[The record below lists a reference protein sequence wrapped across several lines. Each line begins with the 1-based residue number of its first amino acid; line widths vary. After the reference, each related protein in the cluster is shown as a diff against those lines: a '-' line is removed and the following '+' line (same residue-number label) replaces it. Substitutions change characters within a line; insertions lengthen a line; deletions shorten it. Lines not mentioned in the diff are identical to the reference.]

1 MAPRRGNGL
10 RRVFFGILLLLSIAI
25 ASAGQD
31 TKSAAALRGQRS
43 LERNGNNAE
52 PQPDSGIAALHT
64 ADLMFNTRR
73 LTSTTQANA
82 QAQANKIGAKV
93 RNAIKQLRGGNTK
106 FYQNLVTAIE
116 AIKNDDSSS
125 APYADGKA
133 TLKKWAQG
141 VLIFIVPGIILAV
154 LSLLTMLFF
163 IICRCCC
170 NRCGGRSPKEG
181 GYTCMQKFWPLLFFL
196 LFAVGVVAVAAA
208 ALFLFWPTVLSS
220 VTDTFDAT
228 TGTLTNATTWVAD
241 IEAPLISI
249 RDTVTSSATSIG
261 NQLSDTSFIGTG
273 ITGISD
279 ELYTFG
285 NDSAGRTLPTGC
297 TVSPYDAYCLA
308 CTVCT
313 TISTEVALTAGQ
325 ITTNAG
331 PAVTAL
337 NKIVTSLTTLLVSIA
352 DTVRSSINDQ
362 VSNVDSLTSTI
373 TSARDKVETYQ
384 GKFDNYKKY
393 LQVAVL
399 VLFAFAL
406 VTVAIGLIGVLFGL
420 TPLKFLANIIHIAYF
435 IGFIALFLTFILS
448 SVLLATGVIFGD
460 VCEITTIFTEDW
472 TVPFGSNAKALNACF
487 QNESLI
493 EVFNLTSDLEFAT
506 GGLNFPTL
514 NLTSVLDFSQLD
526 TFAAAIQATNAS
538 TFALNDTGFQDLL
551 DLFNSYTTQSVS
563 TCTVA
568 SGTFTTTN
576 ILDPWTVNGDTHTNV
591 SQTGKEYILSHYST
605 FDSDCASGTGKT
617 FECMQSN
624 TANCTYSVFLGEA
637 YRNASNLALV
647 KQDSAT
653 FITELHTNMTGVTN
667 YTSEFK
673 SNITELTTNITDI
686 QTSLEASLFKYVG
699 EFEDAMYCTFIADG
713 YYTLYNAL
721 CGDLMPAII
730 MISLMLFLAGVFLIP
745 VNICL
750 IIACKRLKA
759 RGNGGHVMDNE
770 MKFK

>member
-1 MAPRRGNGL
+1 MA
-10 RRVFFGILLLLSIAI
+10 LLLS
-25 ASAGQD
+25 
-31 TKSAAALRGQRS
+31 T
-43 LERNGNNAE
+43 
-52 PQPDSGIAALHT
+52 
-64 ADLMFNTRR
+64 DLMFNTRR

-82 QAQANKIGAKV
+82 QDQANKIGANV
-93 RNAIKQLRGGNTK
+93 RKAIKRLRGGDDK
-106 FYQNLVTAIE
+106 FYRNLITAIE
-116 AIKNDDSSS
+116 AMKNDDPSS
-125 APYADGKA
+125 ASYADGKA
-133 TLKKWAQG
+133 KLKKWAQG

-154 LSLLTMLFF
+154 LSLLTMIFF

-181 GYTCMQKFWPLLFFL
+181 GYTCMQKFLPLLFFL
-196 LFAVGVVAVAAA
+196 LFAGSVVAVAAA

-228 TGTLTNATTWVAD
+228 TGTLTNATTWVAA

-273 ITGISD
+273 ISGISN
-279 ELYTFG
+279 ELYEFG
-285 NDSAGRTLPTGC
+285 NGSAGRTLPSGC
-297 TVSPYDAYCLA
+297 TVSPTDQYCLA

-325 ITTNAG
+325 IAANAG
-331 PAVTAL
+331 PAVTSL
-337 NKIVTSLTTLLVSIA
+337 NNIVTSLTTLLVGIA

-362 VSNVDSLTSTI
+362 VANVDSLTSTI
-373 TSARDKVETYQ
+373 TSSRDKVETYQ
-384 GKFDNYKKY
+384 GKFNNYKKY

-460 VCEITTIFTEDW
+460 VCEITSIFTEDW
-472 TVPFGSNAKALNACF
+472 TVPFGSDAKALNACF

-493 EVFNLTSDLEFAT
+493 EVFNLTSSLEFAT

-514 NLTSVLDFSQLD
+514 NLSSVLDFSQLD
-526 TFAAAIQATNAS
+526 TFAATIQATNAS
-538 TFALNDTGFQDLL
+538 TFALNDTAFQTLMTQ
-551 DLFNSYTTQSVS
+551 FNSYTTQSNSLCVVS
-563 TCTVA
+563 
-568 SGTFTTTN
+568 SGTFNTTN
-576 ILDPWTVNGDTHTNV
+576 ILDPWTVNTDPHTNA
-591 SQTGKEYILSHYST
+591 SQTGKEYIVSHYST
-605 FDSDCASGTGKT
+605 YDTNCPST
-617 FECMQSN
+617 QSLPLVCEP
-624 TANCTYSVFLGEA
+624 TTTTCTYSVFLGEF
-637 YRNASNLALV
+637 YRNVSNLALV
-647 KQDSAT
+647 NQDSAT

-673 SNITELTTNITDI
+673 SNITGLTTNITDI

-713 YYTLYNAL
+713 FYTLYNAL
-721 CGDLMPAII
+721 CGDLMPAIT

-759 RGNGGHVMDNE
+759 RGHGAHVMDNE